1 MFAIRRLN
9 PDITETS
16 NEELPDRDLYEQ
28 CMSACAKL
36 LDILDSVTPELVTYS
51 FLGHWADRDQC
62 QERLVL
68 LNRGKDKFRA
78 ISNYAGEMQRVL
90 EELHGSLLQ
99 QLPHLVVRKILVGM
113 DDILDKDIKDKLN
126 LVNVASE
133 TVKAVL
139 CYLCDCCYAIIED
152 FSLETESPSFYCGCV
167 RTTITCST
175 CGLLIRPCGH
185 CAAVKDIFKL
195 MKAIDVVDVDGIASS
210 SFTDFF
216 EEIST
221 EGEDVECVCFDEEDI
236 SEELEEEESDWT
248 LEFSDIDSDQ
258 EDYECVIM

>member
-1 MFAIRRLN
+1 
-9 PDITETS
+9 
-16 NEELPDRDLYEQ
+16 
-28 CMSACAKL
+28 
-36 LDILDSVTPELVTYS
+36 
-51 FLGHWADRDQC
+51 
-62 QERLVL
+62 
-68 LNRGKDKFRA
+68 
-78 ISNYAGEMQRVL
+78 MQRVL
-90 EELHGSLLQ
+90 EELHDSLLQ
-99 QLPHLVVRKILVGM
+99 QLPQLVVRKIFVDM
-113 DDILDKDIKDKLN
+113 VDILDKDINDKFM
-126 LVNVASE
+126 LVNVATK

-139 CYLCDCCYAIIED
+139 YYLCDCCYIIIED
-152 FSLETESPSFYCGCV
+152 LKMDTKSPGFYCGCV
-167 RTTITCST
+167 HNTTITCST